1 MGAPVLPTSAVF
13 YSPLDGDLSASRHN
27 LTLVGG
33 IILDANGSDIGG
45 AYKFNGFDEMIEVA
59 SSADLDFGA
68 GAFVIE
74 FIIRNFAI
82 GQANYSVVISKEANA
97 TSVPP
102 YAVLIASGTRD
113 LKLYMANTSHWDMI
127 NGATIGTLTD
137 GVDAH
142 VAIVRSGT
150 NVYAYFNGSLASTS
164 AISTTAVLSNI
175 DSVKIGGGNYTNTW
189 CDANISNIRMIK
201 GDDNGWTGAT
211 ITVPTKRYSASD
223 NANTVLLIDG
233 DGDIS
238 TGANDMNSYGSST
251 VDSDGGGG
259 NFNGAWSI
267 STTNRGFKIADSTDF
282 NFGSGDFTISTRFVF
297 TNGFGTA
304 SFYSQNDG
312 AGNQIYLLATSGP
325 NVYTFLVV
333 SSSTTIAY
341 YGSGTIATYTPGSVH
356 HLELVRSGTSI
367 LLFVDGISIALTET
381 TAIGSTAM
389 PSISADIYCGG
400 ADWSSNILTGNLC
413 EYLVLKGEALN
424 TTAFTPETEP
434 YRLVTTSSIGV
445 DIARSYRENALTG
458 ANISREWIANAT
470 IIGID
475 IARDHRAFQT
485 ATINIARGI
494 KGQQITGVDIS
505 RSMRGSRIIGVDV
518 SHNIKGTAEAAIF
531 IDRKFLTLSGFH
543 IYVDNVFQGVT
554 TDGTLAGIPLADGSH
569 SIEIR
574 PSGDLW
580 EACRYPTFYE
590 IEVASGE
597 IVAQDLPDVVDL
609 RADDLTGWGRDIF
622 WIWQNDWNVET
633 PTEFG
638 LWFGD
643 TSPVTISGT
652 PDATVTAQAANRNH
666 SYRYAQTAAKYVSV
680 AARNAAGDNGTAT
693 ELLLSY
699 PSGSISSPTWQD
711 AREGI

>member
-1 MGAPVLPTSAVF
+1 MGTPTFGSSAV
-13 YSPLDGDLSASRHN
+13 YEATLSQYNDITVMDSTHAIAVYQGTDDYGYAVGLSVSGTTVTAGTAVAFHSSVMSDFMVRVCAMDSTHAVVTFADATTDN
-27 LTLVGG
+27 GTAVCLTL
-33 IILDANGSDIGG
+33 
-45 AYKFNGFDEMIEVA
+45 
-59 SSADLDFGA
+59 
-68 GAFVIE
+68 
-74 FIIRNFAI
+74 
-82 GQANYSVVISKEANA
+82 
-97 TSVPP
+97 
-102 YAVLIASGTRD
+102 SGT
-113 LKLYMANTSHWDMI
+113 
-127 NGATIGTLTD
+127 
-137 GVDAH
+137 
-142 VAIVRSGT
+142 
-150 NVYAYFNGSLASTS
+150 
-164 AISTTAVLSNI
+164 
-175 DSVKIGGGNYTNTW
+175 
-189 CDANISNIRMIK
+189 
-201 GDDNGWTGAT
+201 T
-211 ITVPTKRYSASD
+211 ITVNTPVDYDTGDVSNGDVCSLSATLAMLTYDDNNDTSDLKARILSLSGTTLTVGAATTFDGTAGLSFLNSISALDATHAIVAYYKATSTQYSKLCVMSVSGTTITAGTAVDIVSASELYLSPD
-223 NANTVLLIDG
+223 VSAL
-233 DGDIS
+233 S
-238 TGANDMNSYGSST
+238 A
-251 VDSDGGGG
+251 
-259 NFNGAWSI
+259 
-267 STTNRGFKIADSTDF
+267 
-282 NFGSGDFTISTRFVF
+282 TRAIV
-297 TNGFGTA
+297 
-304 SFYSQNDG
+304 
-312 AGNQIYLLATSGP
+312 
-325 NVYTFLVV
+325 VWRKV
-333 SSSTTIAY
+333 SSSLFGMTVDISGTTITQNAVFKLD
-341 YGSGTIATYTPGSVH
+341 SGVVANTPKVVKISATYAMVAYTIYTSEYCRELTIDTDGNIIQGDRSAAYDTGVMCPEICLLDGNKCTIGYAKSSV
-356 HLELVRSGTSI
+356 G
-367 LLFVDGISIALTET
+367 
-381 TAIGSTAM
+381 TAIISTA
-389 PSISADIYCGG
+389 S
-400 ADWSSNILTGNLC
+400 
-413 EYLVLKGEALN
+413 GEAPS
-424 TTAFTPETEP
+424 TTP
-434 YRLVTTSSIGV
+434 SSIGV

-505 RSMRGSRIIGVDV
+505 RSMRSSRIIGVDV

-622 WIWQNDWNVET
+622 WTWQNDWNVET